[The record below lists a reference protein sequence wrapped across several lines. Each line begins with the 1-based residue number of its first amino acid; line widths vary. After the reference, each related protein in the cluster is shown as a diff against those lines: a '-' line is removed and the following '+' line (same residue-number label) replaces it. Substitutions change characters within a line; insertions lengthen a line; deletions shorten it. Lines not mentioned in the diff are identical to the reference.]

1 LNPQQE
7 AKLQYDA
14 DRLYRRFRQSDQYVK
29 YRARQSKDDKGN
41 GDQKWPDELE
51 KAFFRGLSRILCSH
65 ASG

>member
-51 KAFFRGLSRILCSH
+51 KAFFRGLSRIRCSH